1 MTSHSNYKKSAIL
14 SGGITSK
21 ISVPL
26 IYPRNASKVDFF
38 GMSKAK

>member
-1 MTSHSNYKKSAIL
+1 MTSHSNYKKSAL

-26 IYPRNASKVDFF
+26 FIHANASKVDFF